1 MSDFKAGISG
11 CILLLLLLSPMSHAH
26 NRSQSFSVW
35 SIDGSEINGVFTIKT
50 REVTRLLALEAQ
62 TLESAQSTVQ
72 VLPTVL
78 KNHLQ
83 ETVQV
88 EVNGVLCALQDRPI
102 SLPAASGYL
111 RASLNFRCA
120 ASLGNTEYR
129 LQVDS
134 FFTLAPS
141 HVHYARFTANSGAA
155 SEYLFTDAVRQ
166 QGLKPAD
173 LAVSQSIYHSV
184 NRYTALGVA
193 HIFGGLDH
201 IAFLIA
207 LLLLTRRP
215 KEVLWLVS
223 GFTLG
228 HSITLSLAATGW
240 ITPDNRTVEALIGF
254 SIALVAA
261 ENIGSKTASNQ
272 VIALCFSLGL
282 LIMFVV
288 SLLWG
293 IGLAALTSAGLILF
307 TVSYLP
313 QANDDYSARSLRPM
327 LTLAFGLIHGF
338 GFAQV
343 LTEIGLPSTAL
354 WPALLGFNLGV
365 EIGQLVIVGI
375 IGLAAYGIRQCLA
388 GRHSMRVLDT
398 ASAIL
403 CGWGLYWFIARSY
416 GAI

>member
-1 MSDFKAGISG
+1 
-11 CILLLLLLSPMSHAH
+11 
-26 NRSQSFSVW
+26 
-35 SIDGSEINGVFTIKT
+35 
-50 REVTRLLALEAQ
+50 
-62 TLESAQSTVQ
+62 
-72 VLPTVL
+72 
-78 KNHLQ
+78 LQ
-83 ETVQV
+83 GRAT
-88 EVNGVLCALQDRPI
+88 
-102 SLPAASGYL
+102 SLPAEPGYL
-111 RASLNFRCA
+111 RASLNFHCDA
-120 ASLGNTEYR
+120 AIGNTNHR

-134 FFTLAPS
+134 FFTVAPS
-141 HVHYARFTANSGAA
+141 HVHYARLAANESSAA
-155 SEYLFTDAVRQ
+155 EYLFTDAVRQ
-166 QGLKPAD
+166 QRLKQSGTVATH
-173 LAVSQSIYHSV
+173 SIYCSIGQYAV
-184 NRYTALGVA
+184 LGMK

-215 KEVLWLVS
+215 IDILWLVS

-228 HSITLSLAATGW
+228 HSITLSLAAMGW
-240 ITPDNRTVEALIGF
+240 VTPDNRTVEALIGF

-282 LIMFVV
+282 LIMFIV

-307 TVSYLP
+307 TLSYLP
-313 QANDDYSARSLRPM
+313 QASDDYSARSLRPM

-343 LTEIGLPSTAL
+343 LTETGLPSTAL

-365 EIGQLVIVGI
+365 EIGQLVIVAV
-375 IGLAAYGIRQCLA
+375 IGLVAYGISRYMA
-388 GRHSMRVLDT
+388 DGHSMRVFDT
-398 ASAIL
+398 ASAVL
-403 CGWGLYWFIARSY
+403 CGWGLYWFVARSY

>member
-1 MSDFKAGISG
+1 M
-11 CILLLLLLSPMSHAH
+11 
-26 NRSQSFSVW
+26 
-35 SIDGSEINGVFTIKT
+35 
-50 REVTRLLALEAQ
+50 EAQ

-72 VLPTVL
+72 ILPTVL

-83 ETVQV
+83 ETVQI
-88 EVNGVLCALQDRPI
+88 EVNGVLCALQERPT

-111 RASLNFRCA
+111 RASLNFRCE
-120 ASLGNTEYR
+120 ASLGNTEHR

-155 SEYLFTDAVRQ
+155 SEYLFTDGVRQ
-166 QGLKPAD
+166 QGLKRPD
-173 LAVSQSIYHSV
+173 PAVSQSIYHSV
-184 NRYTALGVA
+184 NRYTALGVM

-228 HSITLSLAATGW
+228 HSITLSLATMGW

-261 ENIGSKTASNQ
+261 ENIGSKSASNQ

-282 LIMFVV
+282 LIMLMV

-307 TVSYLP
+307 TLSYLP
-313 QANDDYSARSLRPM
+313 QASDDYSAKSLRPM

-375 IGLAAYGIRQCLA
+375 IGLVAYGLRQCLT

-416 GAI
+416 GVI

>member
-1 MSDFKAGISG
+1 MSQFKASMSG
-11 CILLLLLLSPMSHAH
+11 CILFLLLISPMSHAH

-35 SIDGSEINGVFTIKT
+35 SIDGPAVSGVFTIKT
-50 REVTRLLALEAQ
+50 REVTRLFALK
-62 TLESAQSTVQ
+62 SAQSTLQ
-72 VLPTVL
+72 GLPKILT
-78 KNHLQ
+78 NHLQ

-88 EVNGVLCALQDRPI
+88 EVNGVLCASQDRAM
-102 SLPAASGYL
+102 SLPAAPGYL
-111 RASLNFRCA
+111 RASLNFQCK
-120 ASLGNTEYR
+120 ASLGHTAHR

-134 FFTLAPS
+134 FFKVAPS
-141 HVHYARFTANSGAA
+141 HVHYARLTTNSDAA
-155 SEYLFTDAVRQ
+155 TEYLFTDAVRQ
-166 QGLKPAD
+166 QTLKSSD
-173 LAVSQSIYHSV
+173 LAASHSTYHSV
-184 NRYTALGVA
+184 KQYAVMGVA

-215 KEVLWLVS
+215 KDVLWLVS

-228 HSITLSLAATGW
+228 HSITLSLAAVGW

-261 ENIGSKTASNQ
+261 ENIGARNSGNR
-272 VIALCFSLGL
+272 VIALCFSLVL
-282 LIMFVV
+282 LVMLMV

-307 TVSYLP
+307 TLSYLP
-313 QANDDYSARSLRPM
+313 QASDDRSARSLRPM

-375 IGLAAYGIRQCLA
+375 IGLVAYSISQCLV
-388 GRHSMRVLDT
+388 GRNSRRVFDT
-398 ASAIL
+398 TSAVL
-403 CGWGLYWFIARSY
+403 CGWGLYWFVARSY
-416 GAI
+416 GVI

>member
-1 MSDFKAGISG
+1 MGPQLGSAMSRFKAHISG
-11 CILLLLLLSPMSHAH
+11 YILLLLLLSPMSHAH

-35 SIDGSEINGVFTIKT
+35 SIDGPEVNAVFTVKA
-50 REVTRLLALEAQ
+50 REVTRLLALEPQ
-62 TLESAQSTVQ
+62 L
-72 VLPTVL
+72 LPTAL
-78 KNHLQ
+78 TNHLQ

-88 EVNGVLCALQDRPI
+88 EGNSLPCPLQGRAK
-102 SLPAASGYL
+102 SLPAEPGYL
-111 RASLNFRCA
+111 RASLNFHCDA
-120 ASLGNTEYR
+120 AIGNTNHR

-134 FFTLAPS
+134 FFTVAPS
-141 HVHYARFTANSGAA
+141 HVHYARLAANESSAA
-155 SEYLFTDAVRQ
+155 EYLFTDAVRQ
-166 QGLKPAD
+166 QRLKQSGTVATH
-173 LAVSQSIYHSV
+173 SIYRSIGQYGV
-184 NRYTALGVA
+184 LGMK

-215 KEVLWLVS
+215 KDVIWLVS

-228 HSITLSLAATGW
+228 HSITLSLAAMGW
-240 ITPDNRTVEALIGF
+240 VTPDNRTVEALIGF

-282 LIMFVV
+282 LIMFIV

-307 TVSYLP
+307 TLSYLP
-313 QANDDYSARSLRPM
+313 QASDDYSARSLRPM

-343 LTEIGLPSTAL
+343 LTETGLPSTAL

-365 EIGQLVIVGI
+365 EIGQLVIVAV
-375 IGLAAYGIRQCLA
+375 IGLVAYGISRYMA
-388 GRHSMRVLDT
+388 DRHSMRVFDM

-403 CGWGLYWFIARSY
+403 CGWGLYWFVARSY
-416 GAI
+416 GAL